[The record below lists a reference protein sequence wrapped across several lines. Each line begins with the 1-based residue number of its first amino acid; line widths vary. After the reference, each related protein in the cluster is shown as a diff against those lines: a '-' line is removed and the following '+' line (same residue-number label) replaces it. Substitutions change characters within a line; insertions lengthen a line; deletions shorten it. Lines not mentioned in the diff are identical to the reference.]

1 MVRVLIQRKRTVK
14 HENRKK
20 FQSSSPWEAEPIM
33 ILGCVICVL
42 VGLYVGIIIG
52 KT

>member
-1 MVRVLIQRKRTVK
+1 MVWFVSILAAAALLFVT
-14 HENRKK
+14 
-20 FQSSSPWEAEPIM
+20 FGAEPIMM

-42 VGLYVGIIIG
+42 VGLHVGIIIG